1 MNARLWSVILLA
13 LLAGSRADAQV
24 IAITNGTVYPVS
36 SPKLDS
42 ATVILR
48 DGRIAAIGRGIAI
61 PPDATVVDAKGKWVT
76 PGLIHAGSSL
86 GIRLT
91 DSGAQEETQEDVVLG
106 EVKASFNVAEAIDPA
121 SMTIPVVR
129 AEGVTT
135 ALTMPLEGLIPGQ
148 AVVIDLAGDRLEDM
162 LVRSPAA
169 MIVDLGQGGKTG
181 GGGSRAGALF
191 RLRLILRDAKEYAQR
206 KEDFRKAQI
215 QPLAAPAPELEALQP
230 VLAGELPML
239 VIANRRSDIASA
251 LRIANEFS
259 LRIVIWGGA
268 EAWQIASDLA
278 LAKVPVVLEP
288 LTDVPR
294 FNALNARL
302 DNATLLRK
310 AGVEVVA
317 AQRDAAFSRDLRTAA
332 GNEVRNGMT
341 WDDALRSVT
350 LAAATALGIG
360 QRTGSL
366 ETGKAANV
374 VVWSGDPFEFSSRA
388 EHVFIRGV
396 DVPLGNRQTELR
408 ERYRKLPPSR

>member
-215 QPLAAPAPELEALQP
+215 QPLVAPAPELEALQP

>member
-1 MNARLWSVILLA
+1 MSARRWSVTILA
-13 LLAGSRADAQV
+13 LVVAGRADAQTV
-24 IAITNGTVYPVS
+24 AITNGAVYPVS
-36 SPKLDS
+36 GPKLDG
-42 ATVILR
+42 ATVLLR
-48 DGRIAAIGRGIAI
+48 DGKIVAVGRGITVPA
-61 PPDATVVDAKGKWVT
+61 DATVVDATGRWVT

-91 DSGAQEETQEDVVLG
+91 DNGAQEQTQEDIVEG
-106 EVKASFNVAEAIDPA
+106 EVKASFNVDEAIDPA
-121 SMTIPVVR
+121 TMTIPAVR
-129 AEGVTT
+129 TEGVTT
-135 ALTMPLEGLIPGQ
+135 ALTMPLQGLIPGQ
-148 AVVIDLAGDRLEDM
+148 AVVIDLAGDRIEDM

-169 MIVDLGQGGKTG
+169 MIVDLGQGGKQG

-191 RLRLILRDAKEYAQR
+191 RLRLILRDAKEYATR

-215 QPLAAPAPELEALQP
+215 QPLSAPAPELEALQP
-230 VLAGELPML
+230 VLAGQLPML
-239 VIANRRSDIASA
+239 ILANRRSDIASA
-251 LRIANEFS
+251 LRIAKEFG

-268 EAWQIASDLA
+268 EAWQMAPDLA

-288 LTDVPR
+288 LKDVPT
-294 FNALNARL
+294 FDALNARL

-332 GNEVRNGMT
+332 GNEVRNGMS

-350 LAAATALGIG
+350 LAPATVLGID
-360 QRTGSL
+360 QRAGSL
-366 ETGKAANV
+366 EPGKAANV

-396 DVPLGNRQTELR
+396 DVPLTNRQTELR
-408 ERYRKLPPSR
+408 ERYRTLPPAR

>member
-1 MNARLWSVILLA
+1 VSARHWCGALLA
-13 LLAGSRADAQV
+13 LAVSGRADAQTV
-24 IAITNGTVYPVS
+24 AITNGAVYPVS
-36 SPKLDS
+36 GPKLDG
-42 ATVILR
+42 ATVLLR
-48 DGRIAAIGRGIAI
+48 DGKIVAVGRGIAV
-61 PPDATVVDAKGKWVT
+61 PADATVVDATGKWVT

-91 DSGAQEETQEDVVLG
+91 DNGAQEQTQEDIVEG

-121 SMTIPVVR
+121 TMTIPAVR
-129 AEGVTT
+129 TEGVTT
-135 ALTMPLEGLIPGQ
+135 ALTMPLQGLIPGQ
-148 AVVIDLAGDRLEDM
+148 AVVIDLAGDRIEDM

-169 MIVDLGQGGKTG
+169 MIVDLGQGGKEG

-191 RLRLILRDAKEYAQR
+191 RLRLILRDAKEYATR

-215 QPLAAPAPELEALQP
+215 QPLSAPAPELEALQP
-230 VLAGELPML
+230 VLAGQLPML
-239 VIANRRSDIASA
+239 VLANRRSDIASA
-251 LRIANEFS
+251 LRIAKEFG

-268 EAWQIASDLA
+268 EAWQMAPDLA

-288 LTDVPR
+288 LKDVPT
-294 FNALNARL
+294 FDALNARL

-332 GNEVRNGMT
+332 GNEVRNGMS

-350 LAAATALGIG
+350 LAPATVLGID
-360 QRTGSL
+360 QRAGSL
-366 ETGKAANV
+366 EPGKAANV

-396 DVPLGNRQTELR
+396 DVPLTNRQTELR
-408 ERYRKLPPSR
+408 ERYRTLPPAR

>member
-1 MNARLWSVILLA
+1 VSARHWCGA
-13 LLAGSRADAQV
+13 LFAVAVSGRADAQT

-36 SPKLDS
+36 GPKLDG
-42 ATVILR
+42 ATVLLR
-48 DGRIAAIGRGIAI
+48 DGKIVAVGRGITVPA
-61 PPDATVVDAKGKWVT
+61 DATVVDATGRWVT

-91 DSGAQEETQEDVVLG
+91 DDGAQEQTQEDIVEG

-121 SMTIPVVR
+121 TMTIPAVR
-129 AEGVTT
+129 TEGVTT
-135 ALTMPLEGLIPGQ
+135 ALTMPLQGLIPGQ
-148 AVVIDLAGDRLEDM
+148 AVVIDLAGDRIEDM

-169 MIVDLGQGGKTG
+169 MIVDLGQGGKEG

-191 RLRLILRDAKEYAQR
+191 RLRLILRDAKEYATR

-215 QPLAAPAPELEALQP
+215 QPLSAPAPELEALQP
-230 VLAGELPML
+230 VLAGQLPML
-239 VIANRRSDIASA
+239 VLANRRSDIASA
-251 LRIANEFS
+251 LRIAKEFG

-268 EAWQIASDLA
+268 EAWQMAPDLA

-288 LTDVPR
+288 LKDVPT
-294 FNALNARL
+294 FDALNARL

-317 AQRDAAFSRDLRTAA
+317 AQRDAAYSRDLRTAA
-332 GNEVRNGMT
+332 GNEVRNGMS

-350 LAAATALGIG
+350 LAPATVLGID
-360 QRTGSL
+360 QRAGSL
-366 ETGKAANV
+366 EPGKAANV
-374 VVWSGDPFEFSSRA
+374 VVWSGDPFEFSTKA

-396 DVPLGNRQTELR
+396 DVPLTNRQTELR
-408 ERYRKLPPSR
+408 ERYRTLPPAR

>member
-1 MNARLWSVILLA
+1 VNARLWSVTLLA

-251 LRIANEFS
+251 LRIAKEFS

-374 VVWSGDPFEFSSRA
+374 VVWSRDPFEFSSRA

>member
-1 MNARLWSVILLA
+1 VKPRHWTSLLA
-13 LLAGSRADAQV
+13 ALCAGRAEAQV
-24 IAITNGTVYPVS
+24 VAITNGTVYPVS
-36 SPKLDS
+36 SPRVDH
-42 ATVILR
+42 ATVLLR

-61 PPDATVVDAKGKWVT
+61 PPDATVMDAAGKWVT

-91 DSGAQEETQEDVVLG
+91 DSGAQEETQEDIVLG

-215 QPLAAPAPELEALQP
+215 QPLSAPAPELEALQP

-251 LRIANEFS
+251 LRIAKEFG
-259 LRIVIWGGA
+259 LRVVIWGGA
-268 EAWQIASDLA
+268 EAWEIASDLA

-332 GNEVRNGMT
+332 GNEVRNGMS

-350 LAAATALGIG
+350 LAAATALGID
-360 QRTGSL
+360 QRTGSI
-366 ETGKAANV
+366 EPGKAANL

-388 EHVFIRGV
+388 EHVFIRGAE
-396 DVPLGNRQTELR
+396 VPLTNRQTELR
-408 ERYRKLPPSR
+408 ERYRKLPPAR

>member
-1 MNARLWSVILLA
+1 M
-13 LLAGSRADAQV
+13 G
-24 IAITNGTVYPVS
+24 P
-36 SPKLDS
+36 
-42 ATVILR
+42 
-48 DGRIAAIGRGIAI
+48 
-61 PPDATVVDAKGKWVT
+61 
-76 PGLIHAGSSL
+76 
-86 GIRLT
+86 
-91 DSGAQEETQEDVVLG
+91 
-106 EVKASFNVAEAIDPA
+106 
-121 SMTIPVVR
+121 
-129 AEGVTT
+129 
-135 ALTMPLEGLIPGQ
+135 
-148 AVVIDLAGDRLEDM
+148 
-162 LVRSPAA
+162 
-169 MIVDLGQGGKTG
+169 G

-215 QPLAAPAPELEALQP
+215 QPLAAPAPELEALQS

-251 LRIANEFS
+251 LRIAKEFS

-317 AQRDAAFSRDLRTAA
+317 AQRDAAFSQDLRTAA

-350 LAAATALGIG
+350 FAAATALGIG

-374 VVWSGDPFEFSSRA
+374 VVWSGDPFEFASRA

-408 ERYRKLPPSR
+408 ERYRKLPPAR

>member
-1 MNARLWSVILLA
+1 VNARLGSVTLLA

-251 LRIANEFS
+251 LRIAKEFT
-259 LRIVIWGGA
+259 LRPVIWGGA

-408 ERYRKLPPSR
+408 ERYRKLPPAR

>member
-1 MNARLWSVILLA
+1 VNARPWSVTLLA

>member
-1 MNARLWSVILLA
+1 MNARLGSVTLLA

-251 LRIANEFS
+251 LRIAKEFT
-259 LRIVIWGGA
+259 LRPVIWGGA

-408 ERYRKLPPSR
+408 ERYRKLPPAR

>member
-1 MNARLWSVILLA
+1 LA
-13 LLAGSRADAQV
+13 LAVSGRADAQTV
-24 IAITNGTVYPVS
+24 AITNGAVYPVS
-36 SPKLDS
+36 GPKLDG
-42 ATVILR
+42 ATVLLR
-48 DGRIAAIGRGIAI
+48 DGKIVAVGRGIAV
-61 PPDATVVDAKGKWVT
+61 PADATVVDATGKWVT

-91 DSGAQEETQEDVVLG
+91 DNGAQEQTQEDIVEG

-121 SMTIPVVR
+121 TMTIPVVR

-135 ALTMPLEGLIPGQ
+135 ALTMPLQGLIPGQ
-148 AVVIDLAGDRLEDM
+148 AVVIDLAGDRIEDM

-169 MIVDLGQGGKTG
+169 MIVDLGQGGKEG

-191 RLRLILRDAKEYAQR
+191 RLRLILRDAKEYATR

-215 QPLAAPAPELEALQP
+215 QPLSAPAPELEALQP
-230 VLAGELPML
+230 LLAGQLPML
-239 VIANRRSDIASA
+239 VLANRRSDIASA
-251 LRIANEFS
+251 LRIAKEFG

-268 EAWQIASDLA
+268 EAWQMAPDLA

-288 LTDVPR
+288 LKDVPT
-294 FNALNARL
+294 FDALNARL

-332 GNEVRNGMT
+332 GNEVRNGMS

-350 LAAATALGIG
+350 LAPATVLGID
-360 QRTGSL
+360 QRAGSL
-366 ETGKAANV
+366 EPGKAANV

-396 DVPLGNRQTELR
+396 DVPLTNRQTELR
-408 ERYRKLPPSR
+408 ERYRTLPPAR

>member
-1 MNARLWSVILLA
+1 VNARPWSVTLLA

-302 DNATLLRK
+302 DNATLLQK

>member
-1 MNARLWSVILLA
+1 MSARRWSGAILA
-13 LLAGSRADAQV
+13 LVVVGRADAQTV
-24 IAITNGTVYPVS
+24 AITNGTVYPVS
-36 SPKLDS
+36 GPKLDG
-42 ATVILR
+42 ATVLLR
-48 DGRIAAIGRGIAI
+48 DGKIVALGRGITV
-61 PPDATVVDAKGKWVT
+61 PTDATVVDATGKWVT

-91 DSGAQEETQEDVVLG
+91 DNGAQEQTQEDIVEG

-121 SMTIPVVR
+121 TMTIPVVR

-148 AVVIDLAGDRLEDM
+148 AVVIDLAGDRIEDM

-169 MIVDLGQGGKTG
+169 MIVDLGQGGKEG

-191 RLRLILRDAKEYAQR
+191 RLRLILRDAREYATR

-230 VLAGELPML
+230 VLAGQLPML
-239 VIANRRSDIASA
+239 VLANRRSDIASA
-251 LRIANEFS
+251 LRIAKEFG

-268 EAWQIASDLA
+268 EAWQIAPDLA

-288 LTDVPR
+288 LKDVPT
-294 FNALNARL
+294 FDALNARL

-332 GNEVRNGMT
+332 GNEVRNGMS

-350 LAAATALGIG
+350 LAPATVLGIE
-360 QRTGSL
+360 QRAGSL
-366 ETGKAANV
+366 EPGKAANV

-396 DVPLGNRQTELR
+396 DMPLTNRQTELR
-408 ERYRKLPPSR
+408 ERYRTLPPAR

>member
-1 MNARLWSVILLA
+1 VSARHWCGALLA
-13 LLAGSRADAQV
+13 LAVSGRADAQTV
-24 IAITNGTVYPVS
+24 AITNGTVYPVS
-36 SPKLDS
+36 GPKLDG
-42 ATVILR
+42 ATVLLR
-48 DGRIAAIGRGIAI
+48 DGKIVAVGRGITVPA
-61 PPDATVVDAKGKWVT
+61 DATVVDATGKWVT

-91 DSGAQEETQEDVVLG
+91 DNGAQEQTQEDIVEG

-121 SMTIPVVR
+121 TMTIPAVR
-129 AEGVTT
+129 TEGVTT
-135 ALTMPLEGLIPGQ
+135 ALTMPLQGLIPGQ
-148 AVVIDLAGDRLEDM
+148 AVVIDLAGDRIEDM

-169 MIVDLGQGGKTG
+169 MIVDLGQGGKEG

-191 RLRLILRDAKEYAQR
+191 RLRLILRDAKEYATR

-215 QPLAAPAPELEALQP
+215 QPLSAPAPELEALQP
-230 VLAGELPML
+230 VLAGQLPML
-239 VIANRRSDIASA
+239 VLANRRSDIASA
-251 LRIANEFS
+251 LRIAKEFG

-268 EAWQIASDLA
+268 EAWQMAPDLA

-288 LTDVPR
+288 LKDVPT
-294 FNALNARL
+294 FDALNARL

-332 GNEVRNGMT
+332 GNEVRNGMS

-350 LAAATALGIG
+350 LAPATVLGID
-360 QRTGSL
+360 QRAGSL
-366 ETGKAANV
+366 EPGKAANV

-396 DVPLGNRQTELR
+396 DVPLTNRQTELR
-408 ERYRKLPPSR
+408 ERYRTLPPAR

>member
-1 MNARLWSVILLA
+1 MRPRHWTSLLAA
-13 LLAGSRADAQV
+13 LLAGRAEAQV
-24 IAITNGTVYPVS
+24 VAITNGTVYPVS
-36 SPKLDS
+36 SPKLDR
-42 ATVILR
+42 ATVLLR

-61 PPDATVVDAKGKWVT
+61 PPDATVVDAAGKWVT
-76 PGLIHAGSSL
+76 PGFIHAGSSL

-135 ALTMPLEGLIPGQ
+135 ALTMPVEGLIPGQ

-215 QPLAAPAPELEALQP
+215 QPLSAPAPELEALQP
-230 VLAGELPML
+230 VLAGEMPML

-251 LRIANEFS
+251 LRIAREFG
-259 LRIVIWGGA
+259 LRVVIWGGA
-268 EAWQIASDLA
+268 EARRTW
-278 LAKVPVVLEP
+278 
-288 LTDVPR
+288 
-294 FNALNARL
+294 RL
-302 DNATLLRK
+302 R
-310 AGVEVVA
+310 
-317 AQRDAAFSRDLRTAA
+317 RCRSCWSR
-332 GNEVRNGMT
+332 
-341 WDDALRSVT
+341 
-350 LAAATALGIG
+350 
-360 QRTGSL
+360 
-366 ETGKAANV
+366 
-374 VVWSGDPFEFSSRA
+374 
-388 EHVFIRGV
+388 
-396 DVPLGNRQTELR
+396 
-408 ERYRKLPPSR
+408 

>member
-1 MNARLWSVILLA
+1 MSARRWSGVILTLVVV
-13 LLAGSRADAQV
+13 GRADAQTV
-24 IAITNGTVYPVS
+24 AITNGTVYPVS
-36 SPKLDS
+36 GPKLDG
-42 ATVILR
+42 ATVLLR
-48 DGRIAAIGRGIAI
+48 DGKIVAVGRGITVPA
-61 PPDATVVDAKGKWVT
+61 DATVVDATGKWVT

-91 DSGAQEETQEDVVLG
+91 DNGAQEQTQEDIVEG
-106 EVKASFNVAEAIDPA
+106 EVKASFNVAEGIDPA
-121 SMTIPVVR
+121 SMTIPAVR
-129 AEGVTT
+129 VEGVTT

-148 AVVIDLAGDRLEDM
+148 AVVIDLAGDRIEDM

-169 MIVDLGQGGKTG
+169 MIVDLGQGGKEG

-191 RLRLILRDAKEYAQR
+191 RLRLILRDAKEYATR

-215 QPLAAPAPELEALQP
+215 QPLSAPAPELEALQP
-230 VLAGELPML
+230 VLAGQLPML
-239 VIANRRSDIASA
+239 VLANRRSDIASA
-251 LRIANEFS
+251 LRIAKEFG

-288 LTDVPR
+288 LKDVPT
-294 FNALNARL
+294 FDALNARL

-332 GNEVRNGMT
+332 GNEVRNGMS

-350 LAAATALGIG
+350 LAPATVLGIE
-360 QRTGSL
+360 QRAGSL
-366 ETGKAANV
+366 EPGKAANV

-396 DVPLGNRQTELR
+396 DVPLTNRQTELR
-408 ERYRKLPPSR
+408 ERYRTLPPAR

>member
-1 MNARLWSVILLA
+1 MSARRWSVAILA
-13 LLAGSRADAQV
+13 LVVAGRADAQTV
-24 IAITNGTVYPVS
+24 AITNGAVYPVS
-36 SPKLDS
+36 GPKLDG
-42 ATVILR
+42 ATVLLR
-48 DGRIAAIGRGIAI
+48 DGKIVAVGRGITVPA
-61 PPDATVVDAKGKWVT
+61 DATVVDATGRWVT

-91 DSGAQEETQEDVVLG
+91 DNGAQEQTQEDIVEG
-106 EVKASFNVAEAIDPA
+106 EVKASFNVDEAIDPA
-121 SMTIPVVR
+121 TMTIPAVR
-129 AEGVTT
+129 TEGVTT
-135 ALTMPLEGLIPGQ
+135 ALTMPLQGLIPGQ
-148 AVVIDLAGDRLEDM
+148 AVVIDLAGDRIEDM

-169 MIVDLGQGGKTG
+169 MIVDLGQGGKQG

-191 RLRLILRDAKEYAQR
+191 RLRLILRDAKEYATR

-215 QPLAAPAPELEALQP
+215 QPLSAPAPELEALQP
-230 VLAGELPML
+230 VLAGQLPML
-239 VIANRRSDIASA
+239 ILANRRSDIASA
-251 LRIANEFS
+251 LRIAKEFG

-268 EAWQIASDLA
+268 EAWQMAPDLA

-288 LTDVPR
+288 LKDVPT
-294 FNALNARL
+294 FDALNARL

-332 GNEVRNGMT
+332 GNEVRNGMS

-350 LAAATALGIG
+350 LAPATVLGID
-360 QRTGSL
+360 QRAGSL
-366 ETGKAANV
+366 EPGKAANV

-396 DVPLGNRQTELR
+396 DVPLTNRQTELR
-408 ERYRKLPPSR
+408 ERYRTLPPAR

>member
-1 MNARLWSVILLA
+1 VRPWVWTATVLA
-13 LLAGSRADAQV
+13 LLAGSRAEAQV
-24 IAITNGTVYPVS
+24 VAITNGTVYPVS
-36 SPKLDS
+36 SPRIDS
-42 ATVILR
+42 ATILLR
-48 DGRIAAIGRGIAI
+48 DGRIAAVGRGIAI
-61 PPDATVVDAKGKWVT
+61 PPDATVVDAAGKWVT

-86 GIRLT
+86 GVRLT

-135 ALTMPLEGLIPGQ
+135 ALTVPVEGLIPGQ

-169 MIVDLGQGGKTG
+169 MIVDLGQGGKNG

-206 KEDFRKAQI
+206 KQDFRRAQI

-251 LRIANEFS
+251 VRLAKE
-259 LRIVIWGGA
+259 LELKIVIWGGA
-268 EAWQIASDLA
+268 EAWQVAPDLA

-294 FNALNARL
+294 FDALNARL
-302 DNATLLRK
+302 DNATVLRR

-317 AQRDAAFSRDLRTAA
+317 AQRDATFSRDLRTAA
-332 GNEVRNGMT
+332 GNEVRNGMS

-350 LAAATALGIG
+350 LAPATALGIEE
-360 QRTGSL
+360 RAGSL
-366 ETGKAANV
+366 DVGKAANV

-388 EHVFIRGV
+388 EHVFIRGR
-396 DVPLGNRQTELR
+396 DVPLTNRQTELR
-408 ERYRKLPPSR
+408 ERYRTLPPAR

>member
-1 MNARLWSVILLA
+1 LA
-13 LLAGSRADAQV
+13 LAVSGRADAQTV
-24 IAITNGTVYPVS
+24 AITNGAVYPVS
-36 SPKLDS
+36 GPKLDG
-42 ATVILR
+42 ATVLLR
-48 DGRIAAIGRGIAI
+48 DGKIVAVGRGIAV
-61 PPDATVVDAKGKWVT
+61 PADATVVDATGKWVT

-91 DSGAQEETQEDVVLG
+91 DNGAQEQTQEDIVEG

-121 SMTIPVVR
+121 TMTIPVVR

-135 ALTMPLEGLIPGQ
+135 ALTMPLQGLIPGQ
-148 AVVIDLAGDRLEDM
+148 AVVIDLAGDRIEDM

-169 MIVDLGQGGKTG
+169 MIVDLGQGGKEG

-191 RLRLILRDAKEYAQR
+191 RLRLILRDAKEYATR

-215 QPLAAPAPELEALQP
+215 QPLSAPAPELEALQP
-230 VLAGELPML
+230 VLAGQLPML
-239 VIANRRSDIASA
+239 VLANRRSDIASA
-251 LRIANEFS
+251 LRIAKEFG

-268 EAWQIASDLA
+268 EAWQMAPDLA

-288 LTDVPR
+288 LKDVPT
-294 FNALNARL
+294 FDALNARL

-332 GNEVRNGMT
+332 GNEVRNGMS

-350 LAAATALGIG
+350 LAPATVLGID

-366 ETGKAANV
+366 EPGKAANV

-396 DVPLGNRQTELR
+396 DVPLTNRQTELR
-408 ERYRKLPPSR
+408 ERYRTLPPAR

>member
-1 MNARLWSVILLA
+1 MNARHWTSLLAA
-13 LLAGSRADAQV
+13 LLAGRAEAQV
-24 IAITNGTVYPVS
+24 VAITNGTVYPVS
-36 SPKLDS
+36 SPKLDR
-42 ATVILR
+42 ATVLLR

-61 PPDATVVDAKGKWVT
+61 PPDATVVDAAGKWVT
-76 PGLIHAGSSL
+76 PGFIHAGSSL

-215 QPLAAPAPELEALQP
+215 QPLSAPAPELEALQP

-251 LRIANEFS
+251 LRIAKEFG

-268 EAWQIASDLA
+268 EAWEIASDLA
-278 LAKVPVVLEP
+278 IAKVPVVLEP

-294 FNALNARL
+294 FDALNARL

-350 LAAATALGIG
+350 LAAATALGID

-366 ETGKAANV
+366 ESGKAANV
-374 VVWSGDPFEFSSRA
+374 VVWSGDPFEFSGRA

-396 DVPLGNRQTELR
+396 DVPLTSRQTELR
-408 ERYRKLPPSR
+408 ERYRKLPPAR

>member
-1 MNARLWSVILLA
+1 LWVRTAAVLA
-13 LLAGSRADAQV
+13 LLAWGRAEAQV
-24 IAITNGTVYPVS
+24 VAITNGTVYPVS
-36 SPKLDS
+36 SPRIDS
-42 ATVILR
+42 ATVLLR
-48 DGRIAAIGRGIAI
+48 DGRIAAVGRGISVPA
-61 PPDATVVDAKGKWVT
+61 DATVVDAAGKWVT

-86 GIRLT
+86 GVRLT

-135 ALTMPLEGLIPGQ
+135 ALTVPVEGLIPGQ

-162 LVRSPAA
+162 VVRSPAA
-169 MIVDLGQGGKTG
+169 MMVDLGQGGKNG

-191 RLRLILRDAKEYAQR
+191 RLRLILRDAKEYAER
-206 KEDFRKAQI
+206 KQDFRRAQI

-251 LRIANEFS
+251 LRIAKEFG
-259 LRIVIWGGA
+259 LEIVIWGGA
-268 EAWQIASDLA
+268 EAWEVASELA

-294 FNALNARL
+294 FDALNARL

-317 AQRDAAFSRDLRTAA
+317 AQRDATFSRDLRTAA
-332 GNEVRNGMT
+332 GNEVRNGMS

-350 LAAATALGIG
+350 LAPATALGIEA
-360 QRTGSL
+360 RAGSL
-366 ETGKAANV
+366 DVGKAANV

-388 EHVFIRGV
+388 EHVFIRGR
-396 DVPLGNRQTELR
+396 DLPLTTRQTELR
-408 ERYRKLPPSR
+408 ERYRTLPPAR

>member
-1 MNARLWSVILLA
+1 VNARLGSVTLLA

-251 LRIANEFS
+251 LRIAKEFT
-259 LRIVIWGGA
+259 LRPVIWGGA

-278 LAKVPVVLEP
+278 LAKVPV
-288 LTDVPR
+288 R

-408 ERYRKLPPSR
+408 ERYRKLPPAR

>member
-1 MNARLWSVILLA
+1 MNARLGSVTLLA

-169 MIVDLGQGGKTG
+169 VIVDLGQGGKTG
-181 GGGSRAGALF
+181 GGGIRAGALF

-251 LRIANEFS
+251 LRIAKEFT
-259 LRIVIWGGA
+259 LRPVIWGGA

-408 ERYRKLPPSR
+408 ERYRKLPPAR

>member
-1 MNARLWSVILLA
+1 M
-13 LLAGSRADAQV
+13 
-24 IAITNGTVYPVS
+24 
-36 SPKLDS
+36 
-42 ATVILR
+42 
-48 DGRIAAIGRGIAI
+48 
-61 PPDATVVDAKGKWVT
+61 VDAAGKWVT

-215 QPLAAPAPELEALQP
+215 QPLSAPAPELEALQP

-251 LRIANEFS
+251 LRIAKEFG

-268 EAWQIASDLA
+268 EAWEIALGPGA
-278 LAKVPVVLEP
+278 CEG
-288 LTDVPR
+288 
-294 FNALNARL
+294 
-302 DNATLLRK
+302 
-310 AGVEVVA
+310 AGRAGA
-317 AQRDAAFSRDLRTAA
+317 ADRRAAVRRAERPAGQRDAAPEGRRRGRRGAA
-332 GNEVRNGMT
+332 GRGV
-341 WDDALRSVT
+341 
-350 LAAATALGIG
+350 LAGPADGRRQRGAERHELG
-360 QRTGSL
+360 RRAPL
-366 ETGKAANV
+366 
-374 VVWSGDPFEFSSRA
+374 GDPRRRHGARHRSAHRIARA
-388 EHVFIRGV
+388 RQGGERRGLV
-396 DVPLGNRQTELR
+396 GRPVRVLQPGGARVHPGVEVPLTNRQTELR
-408 ERYRKLPPSR
+408 ERYRKLPPAR

>member
-1 MNARLWSVILLA
+1 MNARLWSVTLLA

-251 LRIANEFS
+251 LRIAKEFS

-268 EAWQIASDLA
+268 EAWQIAPDLA

-408 ERYRKLPPSR
+408 ERYRKLPPAR

>member
-1 MNARLWSVILLA
+1 VNARLWSVTLLA

-36 SPKLDS
+36 SPELDS

>member
-1 MNARLWSVILLA
+1 MSARHWCGALLA
-13 LLAGSRADAQV
+13 LAVSGRADAQTV
-24 IAITNGTVYPVS
+24 AITNGAVYPVS
-36 SPKLDS
+36 GPKLDG
-42 ATVILR
+42 ATVLLR
-48 DGRIAAIGRGIAI
+48 DGKIVAVGRGITVPA
-61 PPDATVVDAKGKWVT
+61 DATVVDATGRWVT

-91 DSGAQEETQEDVVLG
+91 DNGAQEQTQEDIVEG

-121 SMTIPVVR
+121 TMTIPAVR
-129 AEGVTT
+129 TEGVTT

-148 AVVIDLAGDRLEDM
+148 AVVIDLAGDRIEDM

-169 MIVDLGQGGKTG
+169 MIVDLGQGGKEG

-191 RLRLILRDAKEYAQR
+191 RLRLILRDAKEYATR

-230 VLAGELPML
+230 VLAGQLPML
-239 VIANRRSDIASA
+239 VLANRRSDIASA
-251 LRIANEFS
+251 LRIAKEFG

-268 EAWQIASDLA
+268 EAWQMAPDLA

-288 LTDVPR
+288 LKDVPT
-294 FNALNARL
+294 FDALNARL

-317 AQRDAAFSRDLRTAA
+317 AQRDAAFSRDLRAAA
-332 GNEVRNGMT
+332 GNEVRNGMS

-350 LAAATALGIG
+350 LAPATVLGID
-360 QRTGSL
+360 QRAGSL
-366 ETGKAANV
+366 EPGKAANV

-396 DVPLGNRQTELR
+396 DVPLTNRQTELR
-408 ERYRKLPPSR
+408 ERYRTLPPAR

>member
-1 MNARLWSVILLA
+1 VSARHWCGALLA
-13 LLAGSRADAQV
+13 LAVSGRADAQTV
-24 IAITNGTVYPVS
+24 AITNGTVYPVS
-36 SPKLDS
+36 GPKLDG
-42 ATVILR
+42 ATVLLR
-48 DGRIAAIGRGIAI
+48 DGKIVAVGRGITVPA
-61 PPDATVVDAKGKWVT
+61 DATVVDATGKWVT

-91 DSGAQEETQEDVVLG
+91 DNGAQEQTQEDIVEG

-121 SMTIPVVR
+121 TMTIPAVR
-129 AEGVTT
+129 TEGVTT
-135 ALTMPLEGLIPGQ
+135 ALTMPLQGLIPGQ
-148 AVVIDLAGDRLEDM
+148 AVVIDLAGDRIEDM

-169 MIVDLGQGGKTG
+169 MIVDLGQGGKEG

-191 RLRLILRDAKEYAQR
+191 RLRLILRDAKEYATR

-215 QPLAAPAPELEALQP
+215 QPLAAPAAELEALQP
-230 VLAGELPML
+230 VLAGQLPML
-239 VIANRRSDIASA
+239 VLANRRSDIASA
-251 LRIANEFS
+251 LRIAKEFG

-268 EAWQIASDLA
+268 EAWQMAPDLA

-288 LTDVPR
+288 LKDVPT
-294 FNALNARL
+294 FDALNARL

-332 GNEVRNGMT
+332 GNEVRNGMS

-350 LAAATALGIG
+350 LAPATVLGID
-360 QRTGSL
+360 QRAGSL
-366 ETGKAANV
+366 EPGKAANV

-396 DVPLGNRQTELR
+396 DVPLTNRQTELR
-408 ERYRKLPPSR
+408 ERYRTLPPAR

>member
-1 MNARLWSVILLA
+1 VNARLGSVTLLA

-169 MIVDLGQGGKTG
+169 MIADLGQGGKTG

-215 QPLAAPAPELEALQP
+215 QPLAAPAPELEALQS

-251 LRIANEFS
+251 LRIAKEFS

-268 EAWQIASDLA
+268 EAWQIAPDLA

-360 QRTGSL
+360 QRTG
-366 ETGKAANV
+366 
-374 VVWSGDPFEFSSRA
+374 
-388 EHVFIRGV
+388 
-396 DVPLGNRQTELR
+396 
-408 ERYRKLPPSR
+408 